1 MPPSPSFPS
10 GIHNNLKI
18 LFFFL
23 SFFLLNSSQT
33 HFNSNFLFFFHFLN
47 IFCSIILFF
56 TENRTK
62 WRRKRKRESHKRH
75 SKRHDEDDEDND
87 SDDDDNNDSDDQFRS
102 PNAPPN
108 TDPRVEI
115 EVVSR
120 DGVQISRF
128 PPAIRRAVT
137 RPHAAV
143 TAIAALEF
151 GRGHSQHGVPVLE
164 NVSHG
169 QLQAS
174 STVTADCLGGSSFVA
189 APPPVMKG
197 SGVVK
202 RFGTRVLVVPMH
214 SGSSFELVFFI
225 GCNFI
230 CIEFLC
236 QV

>member
-1 MPPSPSFPS
+1 M
-10 GIHNNLKI
+10 
-18 LFFFL
+18 
-23 SFFLLNSSQT
+23 
-33 HFNSNFLFFFHFLN
+33 
-47 IFCSIILFF
+47 

-62 WRRKRKRESHKRH
+62 WRKKRKRESHKRQ

-87 SDDDDNNDSDDQFRS
+87 SDDDRDDNDSDDQFRS

-108 TDPRVEI
+108 TDSRVEI

-128 PPAIRRAVT
+128 PPAIRRTVT

-143 TAIAALEF
+143 TAAIAALES
-151 GRGHSQHGVPVLE
+151 GRGHSQHGIPVLE

-174 STVTADCLGGSSFVA
+174 STVSADCLGGLSFVA
-189 APPPVMKG
+189 ALPPVMKG

-214 SGSSFELVFFI
+214 SGSSLDLNFFFLVSEKCFYLDIVDVHDDVRYDCSMFV
-225 GCNFI
+225 CHVQVLM
-230 CIEFLC
+230 FLC
-236 QV
+236 RMW